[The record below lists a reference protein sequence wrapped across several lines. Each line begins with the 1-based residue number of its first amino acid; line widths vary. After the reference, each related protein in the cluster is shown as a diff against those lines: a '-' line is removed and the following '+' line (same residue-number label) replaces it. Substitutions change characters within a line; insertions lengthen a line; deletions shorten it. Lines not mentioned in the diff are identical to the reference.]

1 MNDPS
6 TRIKLTNVTKRFGF
20 GDAEQVA
27 LDNVNLEVKKGE
39 FIAIVGPSG
48 CGKTTLLNILG
59 LLDHPSEGEYYLDNK
74 PVEDLT
80 ATHHAT
86 IRSRDIGFIFQHF
99 NLIPRLTV
107 IDNVALPLTYKGISK
122 TKRLQEASRILRNF
136 HLGEREYYLP
146 HQLSGG
152 QVQRVAIARALV
164 NSPSIILADEP
175 TGNLD
180 SKSSHIIMEE
190 LSDIHRR
197 GNTIIMVTHNPE
209 LLSYASRV
217 ISMLDGRIDTDTHHI
232 KKIFKQKLGGDDQ
245 PATPV
250 SSTPAH
256 IVATKDAKD
265 EPNEKS
271 EKVEKAEKTEKAEST
286 KATPEKQTTKKEEV
300 ASSTAPDKP
309 ADPVKLRDDLP
320 PKRPLGAPSTK
331 TTAKTTKTDTE
342 QGKKSADPDTTK
354 SSSAPT
360 EKKPAPKSDKAD
372 DATTA
377 AAKSTKKP
385 AKKERKATKKS

>member
-1 MNDPS
+1 MMNDPS

-250 SSTPAH
+250 TSTPPRTTA
-256 IVATKDAKD
+256 AKD
-265 EPNEKS
+265 E
-271 EKVEKAEKTEKAEST
+271 KAKPAEPTKT
-286 KATPEKQTTKKEEV
+286 TPEKPTTKE
-300 ASSTAPDKP
+300 AATATTPDKP
-309 ADPVKLRDDLP
+309 ASPVKSPDDLP

-331 TTAKTTKTDTE
+331 ATAKTQKADTE
-342 QGKKSADPDTTK
+342 QSKKSADPDTAK
-354 SSSAPT
+354 SSSTPT

-372 DATTA
+372 DAKTD

-385 AKKERKATKKS
+385 VKKERKATKKS

>member
-1 MNDPS
+1 MMNDPS

-245 PATPV
+245 PATPAK
-250 SSTPAH
+250 STPSHTAT
-256 IVATKDAKD
+256 TKDAKD
-265 EPNEKS
+265 ES
-271 EKVEKAEKTEKAEST
+271 EEKAKPAEPTKTTPEKPTTEKAAPS
-286 KATPEKQTTKKEEV
+286 ATPN
-300 ASSTAPDKP
+300 KP
-309 ADPVKLRDDLP
+309 ADPVKSPDDLP

-331 TTAKTTKTDTE
+331 ATAKTQKADTE
-342 QGKKSADPDTTK
+342 QSKKSADSDTTK
-354 SSSAPT
+354 RSSTPT

-372 DATTA
+372 DAKTD

>member
-250 SSTPAH
+250 SSTPTH
-256 IVATKDAKD
+256 TATTKT
-265 EPNEKS
+265 EK
-271 EKVEKAEKTEKAEST
+271 EEKAEPAKTA
-286 KATPEKQTTKKEEV
+286 PEKPTTKE
-300 ASSTAPDKP
+300 AATATAPDKP
-309 ADPVKLRDDLP
+309 ADPVKSPDDLP
-320 PKRPLGAPSTK
+320 PKRPLGATSTK
-331 TTAKTTKTDTE
+331 ATTKTTKTDAE
-342 QGKKSADPDTTK
+342 QNKKSADPDTAK
-354 SSSAPT
+354 RSSTPT
-360 EKKPAPKSDKAD
+360 EKKPAPKSDKSD
-372 DATTA
+372 DAKTDA
-377 AAKSTKKP
+377 SKSTKKP